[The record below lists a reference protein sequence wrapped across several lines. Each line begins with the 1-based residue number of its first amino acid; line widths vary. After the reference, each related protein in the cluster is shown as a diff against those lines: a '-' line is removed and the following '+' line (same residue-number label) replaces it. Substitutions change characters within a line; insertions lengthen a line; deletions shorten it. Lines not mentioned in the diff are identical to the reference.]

1 MLITKTSR
9 LTGKTHTLDIPVTNE
24 ELMYWEKSGTT
35 IQSALPNLSPSEREF
50 LLTGSTDEEWNAVF
64 SR

>member
-1 MLITKTSR
+1 MLITKTSQ

-50 LLTGSTDEEWNAVF
+50 LITGSTDEEWNATF
-64 SR
+64 AR